1 MSHYPNQSFPHAASL
16 GALSAVSALLAQQSQ
31 AAQAQAQAQAQ
42 AHAHAH
48 AQQPPPRG
56 AAKRKSNS
64 SFAPVAG
71 AVVSSMTGMPGGP
84 PVSLVA
90 GLPPGLPAV
99 SMAAGMASGLAM
111 NLSASSPSP
120 SSSPLI
126 SSSSTALSPG
136 VHGMPVAPG
145 TPNSKAGKRSD
156 QCQIQTDSVPWA
168 DAMGATKTTKVCR
181 QRELKPFHF
190 GKELD
195 FKRFGSCLFVRRG

>member
-1 MSHYPNQSFPHAASL
+1 MSHYPNQPFPHAASL

-31 AAQAQAQAQAQ
+31 AAQAQAQAQAHAQ
-42 AHAHAH
+42 AHA
-48 AQQPPPRG
+48 QPPPRG

-168 DAMGATKTTKVCR
+168 HAMAATKVYR

-190 GKELD
+190 GKD
-195 FKRFGSCLFVRRG
+195 A